1 MKRTSQIVACL
12 AASTL
17 WIALG
22 STATAQQQGNET
34 GGGAN
39 GQAEGTI
46 TQGLDP
52 DAVFSQGVQRT
63 GAVGA
68 NTSTPVGAS
77 AVSQAGGGGGGG
89 AFGGGGGLGGFGGGG
104 LGAAFGNLFGGGNA
118 SRGNTSTPPIR
129 TRLRSAIEVAPLESG
144 RVQQYASSRLQGT
157 SNLTTINGN
166 LPGRMNSQSNRYDGV
181 NVQVQ
186 DRTATLSGTVRNES
200 DRRMTELLM
209 RLEPG
214 VSRVDNR
221 LSVQP

>member
-22 STATAQQQGNET
+22 STAMAQPDDS

-118 SRGNTSTPPIR
+118 ARGNTSTPPIR
-129 TRLRSAIEVAPLESG
+129 TRLRSAVEVAPLESG

>member
-22 STATAQQQGNET
+22 SSAMAQGTGNDT
-34 GGGAN
+34 GTGNAAG

-52 DAVFSQGVQRT
+52 DAVFSQGIQRG

-68 NTSTPVGAS
+68 NTTTPVGAS
-77 AVSQAGGGGGGG
+77 AVSQAGGGAGGGG
-89 AFGGGGGLGGFGGGG
+89 AGGGLGGFGGGG
-104 LGAAFGNLFGGGNA
+104 GLGAAFGSLFGGNA
-118 SRGNTSTPPIR
+118 GRGKTSTPPIR
-129 TRLRSAIEVAPLESG
+129 TRLRSAVEVAPLDPV
-144 RVQQYASSRLQGT
+144 RVQQSASSRLRGT

-166 LPGRMNSQSNRYDGV
+166 LPGRMNSQPTRYDGV

-186 DRTATLSGTVRNES
+186 DRTATLSGSVRNES

-214 VSRVDNR
+214 VSRIDNR

>member
-1 MKRTSQIVACL
+1 M
-12 AASTL
+12 
-17 WIALG
+17 
-22 STATAQQQGNET
+22 AQPDDSGA
-34 GGGAN
+34 GAN
-39 GQAEGTI
+39 GQAEAAI
-46 TQGLDP
+46 TQGMDP
-52 DAVFSQGVQRT
+52 DQVFTAIDRSG
-63 GAVGA
+63 GVGA

-77 AVSQAGGGGGGG
+77 PASQAGGGGGGG

-104 LGAAFGNLFGGGNA
+104 GLGAAFGNLFGGGNA
-118 SRGNTSTPPIR
+118 GRGNTSTPPIR
-129 TRLRSAIEVAPLESG
+129 TRLRSAVEVAPLEPV

>member
-22 STATAQQQGNET
+22 STAMAQPDDS

-118 SRGNTSTPPIR
+118 ARGNTSTPPIR
-129 TRLRSAIEVAPLESG
+129 TRLRSAVEVAPLESG

-214 VSRVDNR
+214 VSRVVNR